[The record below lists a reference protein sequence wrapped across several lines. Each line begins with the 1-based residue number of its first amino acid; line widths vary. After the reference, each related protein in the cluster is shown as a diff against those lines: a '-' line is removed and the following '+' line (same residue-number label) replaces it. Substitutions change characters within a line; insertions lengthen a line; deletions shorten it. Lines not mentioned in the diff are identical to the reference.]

1 MGRTSGKKNLT
12 DNDKRAIVV
21 GRQNG
26 LTMMTLAGMFGV
38 TEACISQ
45 SLKRWKAQDGST
57 KSQRTRRPRVTD
69 RNDDRNILKTSR
81 TNPRLT
87 APAIRREVFSNSPS
101 PPSVSTVKRRLNAA
115 GIMGRR
121 PVKKPLISE
130 KNRAARVKWA
140 KEHLNWTR
148 QDWNQILWSDE
159 SKFLLF
165 GSDGIQW
172 VRRPIG
178 FCMVWGA
185 FSGSGIGPLHRVNG
199 IMDKHVYKDILQNQM
214 LPHLRAMGR
223 GSVYQQDND
232 PKHTSLFVKD
242 WFKSRRVNV
251 MGWPSQSPDLNPIEH
266 LWEKLERRRVL
277 KMVTEMGSATIGG
290 ISPALSANA
299 AKSFLEATD
308 KEKKELQGLNDRLGN
323 YIDRVKKLEE
333 QNRKLV
339 ADLDELRG
347 KWGKDTSEIKIK
359 YSESLSTA
367 RKDIDEAAR
376 RKAEID
382 VKVARLRDDLAEYR
396 SRYEDVQHRRESDRE
411 KINQWTNAIAD
422 AQSELEMLRARYK
435 QLTEEEKRLNNDNA
449 RIWEELQKARN
460 DLDEET
466 IGRIDFQNQV
476 QTLMEEL
483 EFLRRVHEQEV
494 KELQALLAQ
503 APADTREFF
512 KNELALAIRDIKDEY
527 DYIAKQGKQ
536 DMESWYK
543 LKVSEVQG
551 SANRAAMESNYQREE
566 VKRMRDNIGDLRE
579 KLGGLE
585 NKNALLEK
593 EVQNLNYQ
601 LTDDQRQYEAALND
615 RDATLRRMREECQTL
630 VAELQALLDTKQMLD
645 AEIAIYRKMLE
656 GEESRVGLRQMV
668 EQVVKTHSLQQQE
681 DTDST
686 RNVRGE
692 VSTKTTFQRS
702 AKGNVTIAEC
712 DPNGKYITLE
722 NTHRSKDENLGEHK
736 LRRKLDNRRE
746 IVYTIPAN
754 TVLKAGKTMKIYARE
769 QGGVHSP
776 PDSLVFDGENTWGI
790 GANVVTSLVNK
801 DGEERATHTQKTLQ
815 TGQ

>member
-1 MGRTSGKKNLT
+1 MSGESMPRTTTSG
-12 DNDKRAIVV
+12 
-21 GRQNG
+21 G
-26 LTMMTLAGMFGV
+26 
-38 TEACISQ
+38 
-45 SLKRWKAQDGST
+45 
-57 KSQRTRRPRVTD
+57 
-69 RNDDRNILKTSR
+69 
-81 TNPRLT
+81 
-87 APAIRREVFSNSPS
+87 
-101 PPSVSTVKRRLNAA
+101 
-115 GIMGRR
+115 
-121 PVKKPLISE
+121 
-130 KNRAARVKWA
+130 
-140 KEHLNWTR
+140 
-148 QDWNQILWSDE
+148 
-159 SKFLLF
+159 
-165 GSDGIQW
+165 
-172 VRRPIG
+172 
-178 FCMVWGA
+178 
-185 FSGSGIGPLHRVNG
+185 
-199 IMDKHVYKDILQNQM
+199 
-214 LPHLRAMGR
+214 
-223 GSVYQQDND
+223 
-232 PKHTSLFVKD
+232 
-242 WFKSRRVNV
+242 
-251 MGWPSQSPDLNPIEH
+251 
-266 LWEKLERRRVL
+266 RVL

-323 YIDRVKKLEE
+323 YIDRVKRLEE

-367 RKDIDEAAR
+367 RKDIDDSAR

-396 SRYEDVQHRRESDRE
+396 SRYEDIQHRREADRE
-411 KINQWTNAIAD
+411 KIAQWTNAIAD
-422 AQSELEMLRARYK
+422 AQNELEMLRARWK
-435 QLTEEEKRLNNDNA
+435 QLTDEEKRLNNDNA
-449 RIWEELQKARN
+449 RIWEDLQKARN

-551 SANRAAMESNYQREE
+551 TANRAAMESNYQREE
-566 VKRMRDNIGDLRE
+566 VKRMRDNIGDLRG
-579 KLGGLE
+579 KLGDLE

-601 LTDDQRQYEAALND
+601 LNDDQRQYEMALND

-686 RNVRGE
+686 RSVRGE

-712 DPNGKYITLE
+712 DPNGKFITLE
-722 NTHRSKDENLGEHK
+722 NTHRTKDENLGEHK
-736 LRRKLDNRRE
+736 LKRKLDKGRE

-754 TVLKAGKTMKIYARE
+754 TVLKAGRTMKIYARD
-769 QGGVHSP
+769 QGGIHNP

-790 GANVVTSLVNK
+790 GANVVTSLYNK
-801 DGEERATHTQKTLQ
+801 EEESLTPAAYVARDNLFNLRIAADYSTLFDKEHFLVGIGKSRVKRSRGVLPQPTDDSYEEPGMWKEIPPTGVDKYRSADQEKLKDAKSHISCIHNAAKKTSPDL
-815 TGQ
+815 TPKKSSPKPERSEKEIVTSAKRSEKEIVSSRET

>member
-1 MGRTSGKKNLT
+1 PRNRENENL
-12 DNDKRAIVV
+12 
-21 GRQNG
+21 
-26 LTMMTLAGMFGV
+26 
-38 TEACISQ
+38 
-45 SLKRWKAQDGST
+45 
-57 KSQRTRRPRVTD
+57 
-69 RNDDRNILKTSR
+69 
-81 TNPRLT
+81 
-87 APAIRREVFSNSPS
+87 REE
-101 PPSVSTVKRRLNAA
+101 VKRGTPGDDP
-115 GIMGRR
+115 GIRTVIHAVLG
-121 PVKKPLISE
+121 
-130 KNRAARVKWA
+130 
-140 KEHLNWTR
+140 
-148 QDWNQILWSDE
+148 
-159 SKFLLF
+159 
-165 GSDGIQW
+165 
-172 VRRPIG
+172 
-178 FCMVWGA
+178 
-185 FSGSGIGPLHRVNG
+185 
-199 IMDKHVYKDILQNQM
+199 
-214 LPHLRAMGR
+214 
-223 GSVYQQDND
+223 
-232 PKHTSLFVKD
+232 
-242 WFKSRRVNV
+242 
-251 MGWPSQSPDLNPIEH
+251 
-266 LWEKLERRRVL
+266 RVL

-323 YIDRVKKLEE
+323 YIDRVKRLEE

-367 RKDIDEAAR
+367 RKDIDDSAR

-396 SRYEDVQHRRESDRE
+396 SRYEDIQHRREADRE
-411 KINQWTNAIAD
+411 KIAQWTNAIAD
-422 AQSELEMLRARYK
+422 AQNELEMLRARWK
-435 QLTEEEKRLNNDNA
+435 QLTDEEKRLNNDNA
-449 RIWEELQKARN
+449 RIWEDLQKARN
-460 DLDEET
+460 VCFLLRGSAEFSRILSEFQDLDEET

-483 EFLRRVHEQEV
+483 EFLRRFVSYPYFTDTVNTLPRHKTRERFGCFRVHEQEV

-551 SANRAAMESNYQREE
+551 TANRAAMESNYQREE
-566 VKRMRDNIGDLRE
+566 VKRMRDNIGDLRG
-579 KLGGLE
+579 KLGDLE

-601 LTDDQRQYEAALND
+601 NAVCLQLNDDQRQYEMALND

-630 VAELQALLDTKQMLD
+630 VGLGFLEFLPQDKRGEACFLQVAELQALLDTKQMLD

-686 RNVRGE
+686 RSVRGE

-712 DPNGKYITLE
+712 DPNGKFITLE
-722 NTHRSKDENLGEHK
+722 NTHRTKDENLGEHK
-736 LRRKLDNRRE
+736 LKRKLDKGRE

-754 TVLKAGKTMKIYARE
+754 TVLKAGRTMKIYARD
-769 QGGVHSP
+769 QGGIHNP

-790 GANVVTSLVNK
+790 GANVVTSLYNK
-801 DGEERATHTQKTLQ
+801 EGEERATHTQKTIQ
-815 TGQ
+815 TGI

>member
-1 MGRTSGKKNLT
+1 MSSQKESSEYEIQYRSTIQPRTAV
-12 DNDKRAIVV
+12 R
-21 GRQNG
+21 
-26 LTMMTLAGMFGV
+26 
-38 TEACISQ
+38 SQ
-45 SLKRWKAQDGST
+45 SRQSG
-57 KSQRTRRPRVTD
+57 
-69 RNDDRNILKTSR
+69 NY
-81 TNPRLT
+81 
-87 APAIRREVFSNSPS
+87 
-101 PPSVSTVKRRLNAA
+101 VSGGNGAA
-115 GIMGRR
+115 
-121 PVKKPLISE
+121 
-130 KNRAARVKWA
+130 
-140 KEHLNWTR
+140 
-148 QDWNQILWSDE
+148 
-159 SKFLLF
+159 
-165 GSDGIQW
+165 
-172 VRRPIG
+172 
-178 FCMVWGA
+178 
-185 FSGSGIGPLHRVNG
+185 SGG
-199 IMDKHVYKDILQNQM
+199 
-214 LPHLRAMGR
+214 
-223 GSVYQQDND
+223 
-232 PKHTSLFVKD
+232 
-242 WFKSRRVNV
+242 
-251 MGWPSQSPDLNPIEH
+251 
-266 LWEKLERRRVL
+266 RVL
-277 KMVTEMGSATIGG
+277 KMVTEMGSATVGG

-308 KEKKELQGLNDRLGN
+308 KEKKTLQGLNDRLGN

-367 RKDIDEAAR
+367 RKDIDDAAR

-382 VKVARLRDDLAEYR
+382 VKVQRLKDDLAEYR
-396 SRYEDVQHRRESDRE
+396 SRYEDIQHRREGDRE

-435 QLTEEEKRLNNDNA
+435 QLTDEEKRLNGDNA
-449 RIWEELQKARN
+449 RIWEELQKARS
-460 DLDEET
+460 DLDDET

-551 SANRAAMESNYQREE
+551 SANRAAMESNFQRDE
-566 VKRMRDNIGDLRE
+566 VKRMRDNIGDLRG
-579 KLGGLE
+579 KLGDLE
-585 NKNALLEK
+585 GKNAILEK

-601 LTDDQRQYEAALND
+601 LADDQRQYETALND

-656 GEESRVGLRQMV
+656 QEESRVGLTQMV
-668 EQVVKTHSLQQQE
+668 EQAVKTHSLQQQE
-681 DTDST
+681 NTDST
-686 RNVRGE
+686 RSVRGE

-702 AKGNVTIAEC
+702 AKGNVTISEC
-712 DPNGKYITLE
+712 DPNGKFIKIE
-722 NTHRSKDENLGEHK
+722 NSSRNKDENVGEHK
-736 LRRKLDNRRE
+736 IKRKLDGRRE

-754 TVLKAGKTMKIYARE
+754 VTIKPLKNLTIYARD
-769 QGGVHSP
+769 QGGINNP
-776 PDSLVFDGENTWGI
+776 PESLVFDGENTWGI

-801 DGEERATHTQKTLQ
+801 DGEERATHTQKTIQ
-815 TGQ
+815 SGQ

>member
-1 MGRTSGKKNLT
+1 MS
-12 DNDKRAIVV
+12 
-21 GRQNG
+21 
-26 LTMMTLAGMFGV
+26 
-38 TEACISQ
+38 
-45 SLKRWKAQDGST
+45 ST
-57 KSQRTRRPRVTD
+57 KQSADSEYEIAYRSTIQPRTAVRTQ
-69 RNDDRNILKTSR
+69 SR
-81 TNPRLT
+81 QSGNY
-87 APAIRREVFSNSPS
+87 SSG
-101 PPSVSTVKRRLNAA
+101 TV
-115 GIMGRR
+115 GG
-121 PVKKPLISE
+121 
-130 KNRAARVKWA
+130 
-140 KEHLNWTR
+140 
-148 QDWNQILWSDE
+148 
-159 SKFLLF
+159 
-165 GSDGIQW
+165 GG
-172 VRRPIG
+172 
-178 FCMVWGA
+178 
-185 FSGSGIGPLHRVNG
+185 
-199 IMDKHVYKDILQNQM
+199 
-214 LPHLRAMGR
+214 
-223 GSVYQQDND
+223 
-232 PKHTSLFVKD
+232 
-242 WFKSRRVNV
+242 
-251 MGWPSQSPDLNPIEH
+251 
-266 LWEKLERRRVL
+266 RVL
-277 KMVTEMGSATIGG
+277 KMVTEMGSASIGG

-308 KEKKELQGLNDRLGN
+308 KEKKEMQGLNDRLGN

-339 ADLDELRG
+339 ADLEELRG
-347 KWGKDTSEIKIK
+347 RWGKDTSEIKIQ
-359 YSESLSTA
+359 YSDSLRDA
-367 RKDIDEAAR
+367 RKEIDDGAR

-382 VKVARLRDDLAEYR
+382 VKAARLRDDLAEIR
-396 SRYEDVQHRRESDRE
+396 SRYEDVQHRRENDHE
-411 KINQWTNAIAD
+411 KINQWQHAIDD
-422 AQSELEMLRARYK
+422 AQSELEMLRARWR
-435 QLTEEEKRLNNDNA
+435 QLTDEEKRLNGDNA

-466 IGRIDFQNQV
+466 LGRIDYQNQV

-551 SANRAAMESNYQREE
+551 TANRANMEANYQREE
-566 VKRMRDNIGDLRE
+566 VKRMRDNIGDLRG
-579 KLGGLE
+579 KL
-585 NKNALLEK
+585 
-593 EVQNLNYQ
+593 VQNLNNQ
-601 LTDDQRQYEAALND
+601 NFFVILNTKSELNDDQRQYETALND

-686 RNVRGE
+686 RSVRGE

-702 AKGNVTIAEC
+702 AKGSVTISEC
-712 DPNGKYITLE
+712 DPNGRFIMLE
-722 NTHRSKDENLGEHK
+722 NNHRSKDENLGEHK

-746 IVYTIPAN
+746 IIYTIPPN
-754 TVLKAGKTMKIYARE
+754 TVLKIWARD
-769 QGGVHSP
+769 QGGLHSP
-776 PDSLVFDGENTWGI
+776 PESLVYDGENTWGI
-790 GANVVTSLVNK
+790 GANVVTTLINK
-801 DGEERATHTQKTLQ
+801 DGDERATHTQKTIQ